1 MHSELFQ
8 SRTASSG
15 EGHWLSVTDLMA
27 GLMVIFLLISVALM
41 NRTDIEKRAVE
52 RIAVKISEKQ
62 LEIHRALA
70 KEFED
75 DFELWEI
82 EFSEQRPLTIDFNAD
97 RYKFT
102 PGYSALPEQLI
113 LVLDEFFPRYLNVL
127 EPYSKE
133 IKAIQIEGHTSSGWN
148 NDDSELDAYYK
159 NMNLSQR
166 RSTRL
171 FDYII
176 TKEAPLIKHLYW
188 LREKLSAI
196 GYGPSKLIYS
206 DKGVEDKERSR
217 RISFQV
223 IADSDI
229 IMKDI
234 LEAQ

>member
-1 MHSELFQ
+1 MHSEFFQ
-8 SRTASSG
+8 SRTDSSG

-52 RIAVKISEKQ
+52 RIAVKISKKQ
-62 LEIHRALA
+62 LEIHRAIA
-70 KEFED
+70 EEFEE
-75 DFELWEI
+75 DFKRWEI
-82 EFSEQRPLTIDFNAD
+82 DFSEQRLLSIDFNAD

-102 PGYSALPEQLI
+102 PGYSTLPEQLV
-113 LVLDEFFPRYLNVL
+113 LVLDDFLPRYLNVL
-127 EPYSKE
+127 EPYKKE

-148 NDDSELDAYYK
+148 IDDTPLDAYYR
-159 NMNLSQR
+159 NMNLSQS
-166 RSTRL
+166 RSIKV
-171 FDYII
+171 FDYVI
-176 TKEAPLIKHLYW
+176 TKEKSLSKHLNW
-188 LREKLSAI
+188 LRGKLSAI

-206 DKGVEDKERSR
+206 DKEIEDKERSR

>member
-1 MHSELFQ
+1 M
-8 SRTASSG
+8 
-15 EGHWLSVTDLMA
+15 
-27 GLMVIFLLISVALM
+27 
-41 NRTDIEKRAVE
+41 
-52 RIAVKISEKQ
+52 
-62 LEIHRALA
+62 
-70 KEFED
+70 
-75 DFELWEI
+75 
-82 EFSEQRPLTIDFNAD
+82 
-97 RYKFT
+97 
-102 PGYSALPEQLI
+102 
-113 LVLDEFFPRYLNVL
+113 L

-148 NDDSELDAYYK
+148 NDDSTLNAYYK
-159 NMNLSQR
+159 NMTLSQK
-166 RSTRL
+166 RSTKL

-176 TKEAPLIKHLYW
+176 NKTKEPPIKHLHW
-188 LREKLSAI
+188 LRGKLSAI

>member
-1 MHSELFQ
+1 MHSGLFQ
-8 SRTASSG
+8 SQTESSG

-62 LEIHRALA
+62 LEIHRALSD
-70 KEFED
+70 EFRED
-75 DFELWEI
+75 FKRWEI
-82 EFSEQRPLTIDFNAD
+82 EFSEQRPLIIDFNAE

-102 PGYSALPEQLI
+102 KGKAVLPEQLTF
-113 LVLDEFFPRYLNVL
+113 VLGEFFPRYLSVL
-127 EPYSKE
+127 ERYRDE

-148 NDDSELDAYYK
+148 NDDSEFNAYYK
-159 NMNLSQR
+159 NMNLSQN
-166 RSTRL
+166 RSKRL
-171 FDYII
+171 FDHIMSQG
-176 TKEAPLIKHLYW
+176 EPLQKHLYW
-188 LREKLSAI
+188 LRSKLSAI
-196 GYGPSKLIYS
+196 GYGPSKLIFTS
-206 DKGVEDKERSR
+206 SGDEDKERSR
-217 RISFQV
+217 RISFRV

>member
-1 MHSELFQ
+1 MHGELFQ
-8 SRTASSG
+8 SKTVSSE

-41 NRTDIEKRAVE
+41 NRTDIEKRAIE
-52 RIAVKISEKQ
+52 RIAVKISVKQ
-62 LEIHRALA
+62 LVIHRALEE
-70 KEFED
+70 EFKD
-75 DFELWEI
+75 DFKRWEI
-82 EFSEQRPLTIDFNAD
+82 SFDEQRPLSIDFNAD

-102 PGYSALPEQLI
+102 PGYSALPEQLT

-127 EPYSKE
+127 EPYRKE

-148 NDDSELDAYYK
+148 NDDSELNAYYK

-176 TKEAPLIKHLYW
+176 AKEAPLNKHLYW
-188 LREKLSAI
+188 IRGKLSAI
-196 GYGPSKLIYS
+196 GYGPSNLIFS
-206 DKGVEDKERSR
+206 ENNTEDKERSR
-217 RISFQV
+217 RVSFQV

>member
-1 MHSELFQ
+1 MHSGLFQ

-41 NRTDIEKRAVE
+41 NRTDIDKRAIE

-70 KEFED
+70 EEFEE
-75 DFELWEI
+75 DFKRWEI
-82 EFSEQRPLTIDFNAD
+82 DFNEQRPLIIDFNAE

-102 PGYSALPEQLI
+102 KGKSVLPEQLTF
-113 LVLDEFFPRYLNVL
+113 VLGEFFPRYLNVL
-127 EPYSKE
+127 ERYRNE

-148 NDDSELDAYYK
+148 NDDSEFNAYYK
-159 NMNLSQR
+159 NMNLSQN
-166 RSTRL
+166 RSKQL
-171 FDYII
+171 FDHIMSQG
-176 TKEAPLIKHLYW
+176 EPLQKHLYW
-188 LREKLSAI
+188 LRSKLSAI
-196 GYGPSKLIYS
+196 GYGPSKLILTES
-206 DKGVEDKERSR
+206 GDEDKERSR
-217 RISFQV
+217 RISFRI

>member
-1 MHSELFQ
+1 MHNGLFQ

-15 EGHWLSVTDLMA
+15 EEHWLSVTDLMA

-41 NRTDIEKRAVE
+41 NRTDIEKRAIE

-70 KEFED
+70 EEFEE
-75 DFELWEI
+75 DFKRWEI
-82 EFSEQRPLTIDFNAD
+82 DFNEQRPLIIDFNAE

-102 PGYSALPEQLI
+102 KGKSALPEELTF
-113 LVLDEFFPRYLNVL
+113 VLGEFFPRYLSVL
-127 EPYSKE
+127 ERYRND

-148 NDDSELDAYYK
+148 NDDSEFDAYYK
-159 NMNLSQR
+159 NMNLSQN
-166 RSTRL
+166 RSKQL
-171 FDYII
+171 FDLVMSQG
-176 TKEAPLIKHLYW
+176 EPLQKHLYW
-188 LREKLSAI
+188 LRTKLSAM
-196 GYGPSKLIYS
+196 GYGPSKLILTES
-206 DKGVEDKERSR
+206 GSEDKERSR
-217 RISFQV
+217 RISFRV